1 MEQML
6 FILGL
11 PGSGKSAIIRYVS
24 KYIFKKYKNR
34 IYLFNDYAILKTM
47 SENDTANQFKPAEL
61 GGFDVLKLDVFDTA
75 LTRLETMV
83 NFAFNSEELAK
94 TKIILI
100 EFSRNDYKRAFH
112 QFGLE
117 FFQNAYFI
125 HLNTEVEICK
135 QRIAHRIAYP
145 FYEDD
150 YPVSEYIFEHYY
162 YGDDGRSLPQTLKK
176 AYGIEESRVLAVS
189 NNYDMGH
196 ITKYV
201 NKFIDS
207 MMESQILQAVQT
219 DILPTKAGL
228 IFPNFRR
235 VMKHEPV
242 VVHRR

>member
-11 PGSGKSAIIRYVS
+11 PGSGKSAIIRYIR
-24 KYIFKKYKNR
+24 KYIFKKYKQR
-34 IYLFNDYAILKTM
+34 IYLFNDYGILKTM
-47 SENDTANQFKPAEL
+47 SENDTDYQFKPAEL
-61 GGFDVLKLDVFDTA
+61 GGFDVLKLEVFDTA
-75 LTRLETMV
+75 LIRLEMMV
-83 NFAFNSEELAK
+83 HFALNSEELAK

-100 EFSRNDYKRAFH
+100 EFSRNDYMRAFH

-162 YGDDGRSLPQTLKK
+162 YDDDGCSLPQTLKK
-176 AYGIEESRVLAVS
+176 EYGIEESRVLAVS

-207 MMESQILQAVQT
+207 MVESQILEASQN
-219 DILPTKAGL
+219 DIFPNKARL
-228 IFPNFRR
+228 IFPSFRR

-242 VVHRR
+242 VVERK

>member
-11 PGSGKSAIIRYVS
+11 PGSGKSAIRRYIS
-24 KYIFKKYKNR
+24 RYIFKKYKLK
-34 IYLFNDYAILKTM
+34 IYRFNDYAILKTM
-47 SENDTANQFKPAEL
+47 SENDTDNQFKPAEL

-75 LTRLETMV
+75 LRRLETMV
-83 NFAFNSEELAK
+83 KFALNSEGLAK

-100 EFSRNDYKRAFH
+100 EFSRNDYKRTFR
-112 QFGLE
+112 QFDLE

-150 YPVSEYIFEHYY
+150 YPVSEFIFEHYY
-162 YGDDGRSLPQTLKK
+162 CGDDGRSLAQTLKK
-176 AYGIEESRVLAVS
+176 EYGIEESRVLAVS
-189 NNYDMGH
+189 NNYDMGY
-196 ITKYV
+196 ITKHV

-207 MMESQILQAVQT
+207 MMESQVLPTIPSN
-219 DILPTKAGL
+219 ILPTKVKL

-235 VMKHEPV
+235 ITKHEPF